1 MKSSTIDSPIEG
13 TVCNIKVAEH
23 DHLQAGQTLLG
34 IRDKQMLHLITADA
48 EAAVDRL
55 LVSEGSFVEPGE
67 PLMAVHEERPAQSAA
82 KPQADDDV
90 ADPEDSST
98 WKLV

>member
-13 TVCNIKVAEH
+13 TICNIKVAAK
-23 DHLQAGQTLLG
+23 DHVQAGQTLLG
-34 IRDKQMLHLITADA
+34 IRDKQMLHLIIADA

-55 LVSEGSFVEPGE
+55 LVSDGSFVEPGD
-67 PLMAVHEERPAQSAA
+67 PLMAVHEEQREAA
-82 KPQADDDV
+82 TTPGEDNSDL
-90 ADPEDSST
+90 ADPEDSNT